1 MDEADRL
8 RLDYEQTTQLMRTL
22 ADIRFKLLAFVPS
35 VSGATVAFFSRPR
48 SAAELLAIGLLGLF
62 ATVGIFLYE
71 LRNAQILD
79 AVVHRATALER
90 KLGLSPMLDADA
102 PRGGLFTERPRR
114 MLTLFGMV
122 EVRHARG
129 LGFVYGAALAG
140 WTYLVVWGG
149 LRALDV
155 GAARKI
161 GGLAGI
167 VVGLVVA
174 AEVERLGRRAALTDE
189 EQPAA

>member
-1 MDEADRL
+1 
-8 RLDYEQTTQLMRTL
+8 
-22 ADIRFKLLAFVPS
+22 
-35 VSGATVAFFSRPR
+35 
-48 SAAELLAIGLLGLF
+48 
-62 ATVGIFLYE
+62 
-71 LRNAQILD
+71 
-79 AVVHRATALER
+79 
-90 KLGLSPMLDADA
+90 
-102 PRGGLFTERPRR
+102 

-140 WTYLVVWGG
+140 WTYLVVWGA

-155 GAARKI
+155 AAARKI

-167 VVGLVVA
+167 AVGLVVA
-174 AEVERLGRRAALTDE
+174 AEVERLGRHPAPAER